1 MDRACRQYGARRS
14 TARKGLPVRS
24 EADLLGCSRSNAAS
38 WAATVP
44 TSDSPAA
51 PARPRG
57 TYEGWLIQV
66 AHAEPGG
73 QQAVALRQGGGC
85 PWHDRPR
92 GSSTFLL
99 DADLSPG
106 GDLTPLPCTNA
117 PDAAFAHPP
126 TPDRRFQRTNASTLT
141 ECDNHS
147 PAPAIVSC
155 SDASLQPVTA
165 LRSATRVFV
174 P

>member
-1 MDRACRQYGARRS
+1 VDRACRQYGARRS
-14 TARKGLPVRS
+14 TARKGLRVRS
-24 EADLLGCSRSNAAS
+24 EADLLGCSRSNPAS

-99 DADLSPG
+99 DADLSR
-106 GDLTPLPCTNA
+106 GDLTPLPW
-117 PDAAFAHPP
+117 AARRTPRLHIHPRP
-126 TPDRRFQRTNASTLT
+126 TEGSSVRTPQRLPNVTTTHLHRPSSAAQMLH
-141 ECDNHS
+141 CS
-147 PAPAIVSC
+147 P
-155 SDASLQPVTA
+155 
-165 LRSATRVFV
+165 
-174 P
+174 